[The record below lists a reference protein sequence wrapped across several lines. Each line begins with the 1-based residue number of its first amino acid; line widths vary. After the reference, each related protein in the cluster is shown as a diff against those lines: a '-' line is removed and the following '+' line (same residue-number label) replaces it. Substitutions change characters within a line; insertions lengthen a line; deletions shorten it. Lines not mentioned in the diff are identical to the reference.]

1 MILEVETLCPAR
13 GVADRIAA
21 HLLESR
27 LIACANRSRTVVSL
41 YRWEGE
47 VRAEEEYS
55 LRVKTR
61 IELAEAVEAAI
72 LELHPYG
79 LPAVLRH
86 EVQANAGYEDWVIAE
101 TREA

>member
-21 HLLESR
+21 HLLEAR

-41 YRWEGE
+41 YRWDGE
-47 VRAEEEYS
+47 VQAEEEYS

-61 IELAEAVEAAI
+61 VELGDQVEAAI
-72 LELHPYG
+72 LRWHPYD

-86 EVQANAGYEDWVIAE
+86 EVQANPGYEAWVVSE
-101 TREA
+101 TLAP